1 MRNQHSLVMSN
12 SLKSLAFFTAPEKTQ
27 TTHYGQLYGSSLALS
42 IAGLA
47 RDKSHPLVVISHDVN
62 EAQQL
67 HQELAFYTSGKC
79 RLFELPDWETL
90 PYDIFSPHQD
100 IISQRLTT
108 LYQLPDM
115 RAGDI
120 LILPVSTLLQRLPP
134 KTFIKSQVLLLKQNQ
149 ALDIDELRHN
159 LQQNGYSCVSQVME
173 HGEFA
178 VRGSIIDLYP
188 SGHDLPFRLDL
199 FDTDIDSIRR
209 FDPETQR
216 SLDDVTSIEIL
227 PAREFPFN
235 EQAISEFRTRYRE
248 NISGD
253 PTLSKIYQDVSQ
265 SNIPNGIEYYLP
277 LFFDHLES
285 IFNYLPR
292 NTVVCSA
299 SSLQA
304 DIEHYIRDVEARYEQ
319 RRHDI
324 ERPVLPPEILYLG
337 VDESNELLQTLAQ
350 VKTQP
355 EKNTPGQPFIDLPFL
370 APQKLTLEKSRIR
383 RSAN

>member
-1 MRNQHSLVMSN
+1 MHDQHDLVMSN
-12 SLKSLAFFTAPEKTQ
+12 SLKSFSFFTAPEKNQ
-27 TTHYGQLYGSSLALS
+27 VAQYGQLYGSSLALS
-42 IAGLA
+42 VAGLA

-134 KTFIKSQVLLLKQNQ
+134 KSFIKSQVLLLRQNQ
-149 ALDIDELRHN
+149 TLDIDELRHN

-216 SLDDVTSIEIL
+216 SLDEVTSIEIL

-248 NISGD
+248 NIGGD

-277 LFFDHLES
+277 LFFDQLES

-299 SSLQA
+299 SRLQA
-304 DIEHYIRDVEARYEQ
+304 DVEQYIHDVEARYEQ

-324 ERPVLPPEILYLG
+324 ERPVLPPEMLYLA
-337 VDESNELLQTLAQ
+337 SMSQTNCCKAWRRLKHSPKKPHRA
-350 VKTQP
+350 
-355 EKNTPGQPFIDLPFL
+355 
-370 APQKLTLEKSRIR
+370 SR
-383 RSAN
+383 